1 MKAMLGMLGGILFAG
16 AGLLFVILAMA
27 NSSKTSWGYGW
38 LIFIAFYVVGLT
50 IAMTAPTV
58 REAMRRLLVATGALL
73 CGSALLIFV
82 ISGGTLTMGAVGVV
96 GGVNIAILLVIGL
109 AMLAG
114 GLFGGK
120 VDR

>member
-16 AGLLFVILAMA
+16 AGLLFVNLALA
-27 NSSKTSWGYGW
+27 NASKTSWGYGW
-38 LIFIAFYVVGLT
+38 LTFIAFYVVGLA
-50 IAMTAPTV
+50 IAMTAPGIRDAV
-58 REAMRRLLVATGALL
+58 RRLAVATGALL

-82 ISGGTLTMGAVGVV
+82 LSDRTLTLGAVGVV
-96 GGVNIAILLVIGL
+96 GGTNIAILLVIGL